1 MTVSIPILGSRGREL
16 MPGTSIALRAAGFRG
31 EMSRIAGDPAND
43 DMDPLPVSLAAAGAD
58 VMLASRLELQIEAVP
73 HDDARLRTRSA
84 ALTQPQLIVPRRPS
98 IAYALLQTDA
108 EGRSEFVLPLPG
120 AAEEAIFPLGIPA
133 GGAAH
138 RALRLLVWPGNPVLD
153 AGALESTAQWERFRR
168 PNYITRIGSGG
179 RRSMPVWDELDDGP
193 VLLLLHGTFG
203 TPESAFGAW
212 FEDPSFGRLVAR
224 YEGRVLAFAHPTL
237 SASITDNMT
246 WLLAQLPTRSQ
257 PVDIV
262 GHGRGGLLARAL
274 VADKHLPVRRV
285 IQVGTPNNGTPLAR
299 EPLAWLNAHVAPL
312 ASMPS
317 QYSFLT
323 LEGALALMRSVA
335 LGAEPGLPG
344 IENVLPDGPP
354 VATVGGPE
362 STVRWYTVGAHYRPE
377 ADAQEVGIA
386 EPATDLVV
394 SSEDCHRPGA
404 EVTDSLRIAGESV
417 HHHNY
422 FADRR
427 VRDSLFGWLCG

>member
-1 MTVSIPILGSRGREL
+1 
-16 MPGTSIALRAAGFRG
+16 
-31 EMSRIAGDPAND
+31 
-43 DMDPLPVSLAAAGAD
+43 
-58 VMLASRLELQIEAVP
+58 
-73 HDDARLRTRSA
+73 
-84 ALTQPQLIVPRRPS
+84 
-98 IAYALLQTDA
+98 
-108 EGRSEFVLPLPG
+108 
-120 AAEEAIFPLGIPA
+120 
-133 GGAAH
+133 
-138 RALRLLVWPGNPVLD
+138 
-153 AGALESTAQWERFRR
+153 
-168 PNYITRIGSGG
+168 
-179 RRSMPVWDELDDGP
+179 
-193 VLLLLHGTFG
+193 
-203 TPESAFGAW
+203 
-212 FEDPSFGRLVAR
+212 
-224 YEGRVLAFAHPTL
+224 
-237 SASITDNMT
+237 
-246 WLLAQLPTRSQ
+246 LLAQLPTRSQ

-274 VADKHLPVRRV
+274 VADNHLPVRRV
-285 IQVGTPNNGTPLAR
+285 IQVGTPNNGTPLAS

-427 VRDSLFGWLCG
+427 VRDSLFGWLCA